1 MYARFFSL
9 TGAVIT
15 RVRLPF
21 FPCYGAQRSA
31 QIGMIMKK
39 VTLQD
44 IASSLGISRTT
55 VWKVFSGQKGV
66 SDNLRR
72 KILTTAQEMGYEFPE
87 YAPLLPSQK
96 TAAPPVNIAVA
107 VCRPES
113 SIFWMNI
120 IHQIA
125 KELSFH
131 NVNLVY
137 TYLPSSIDED
147 YTLPASLVNGNT
159 HGIIVLNVYNNQLIR
174 LLSEAPV
181 PKVFL
186 DTATSIPPSSLNG
199 DLILM
204 ESSISISEITEH
216 LLKQGRKKI
225 GFIGDIN
232 YAQSNYERYEG
243 FSKTLERYGLSP
255 SPELSLTGS
264 IGTDTYKEEIDAFL
278 NTLTSMPDAF
288 VCVSDYVACLLM
300 QLLLKRGLKIPD
312 DVAVS
317 GFDGNMESPLA
328 EELTTVQ
335 VFNQDI
341 GLRLA
346 LQILY
351 RIEHPDTRSE
361 IIYISTQTIFRSS
374 TGSTKKA

>member
-1 MYARFFSL
+1 
-9 TGAVIT
+9 
-15 RVRLPF
+15 
-21 FPCYGAQRSA
+21 
-31 QIGMIMKK
+31 MIMKK

-87 YAPLLPSQK
+87 CAPLLPSQK

-278 NTLTSMPDAF
+278 NTLPSMPDAF

-300 QLLLKRGLKIPD
+300 QLLLKRGLKIPE

-328 EELTTVQ
+328 EDLTTVQ

-374 TGSTKKA
+374 TGIAKKARHRKCRASSPAFPICASLCIFLL

>member
-1 MYARFFSL
+1 MLVFSHL
-9 TGAVIT
+9 REPYL
-15 RVRLPF
+15 RVSGFRS

-87 YAPLLPSQK
+87 CAPLLPSQK

-278 NTLTSMPDAF
+278 NTLPSMPDAF

-300 QLLLKRGLKIPD
+300 QLLLKRGLKIPE

-328 EELTTVQ
+328 EDLTTVQ

-374 TGSTKKA
+374 TGIAKKA

>member
-1 MYARFFSL
+1 
-9 TGAVIT
+9 
-15 RVRLPF
+15 
-21 FPCYGAQRSA
+21 
-31 QIGMIMKK
+31 MIMKK

-44 IASSLGISRTT
+44 IANSLGISRTT

-72 KILTTAQEMGYEFPE
+72 KILAKAQELGYEFPE
-87 YAPLLPSQK
+87 CAFLPPPQEA
-96 TAAPPVNIAVA
+96 TALPVNIAVA

-131 NVNLVY
+131 KVNLMY
-137 TYLPSSIDED
+137 TYLPSSIDRD

-159 HGIIVLNVYNNQLIR
+159 HGIIVMNVYNEQLIR

-186 DTATSIPPSSLNG
+186 DTATAVPPSSLNG

-204 ESSISISEITEH
+204 ENSSSISEITEH
-216 LLKQGRKKI
+216 LLKQGRTKI
-225 GFIGDIN
+225 GFIGDIR

-243 FSKTLERYGLSP
+243 FCKTLERHGLSP
-255 SPELSLTGS
+255 YHELSLTGS
-264 IGTDTYKEEIDAFL
+264 IGTDTHKEEIDAFL
-278 NTLTSMPDAF
+278 NTLPFMPDAF

-300 QLLLKRGLKIPD
+300 QLLLKRGLRIPE

-351 RIEHPDTRSE
+351 RIEHPDTRPE
-361 IIYISTQTIFRSS
+361 IVYISSQTIFRSS
-374 TGSTKKA
+374 TGGVL

>member
-1 MYARFFSL
+1 MSGFRS
-9 TGAVIT
+9 
-15 RVRLPF
+15 

-87 YAPLLPSQK
+87 CAPLLPSQK

-174 LLSEAPV
+174 LLSGAPV

-278 NTLTSMPDAF
+278 NTLPSMPDAF

-300 QLLLKRGLKIPD
+300 QLLLKRGLKIPE

-374 TGSTKKA
+374 TGSVKKA

>member
-1 MYARFFSL
+1 MSGFRS
-9 TGAVIT
+9 
-15 RVRLPF
+15 

-87 YAPLLPSQK
+87 CAPLLPSQK

-186 DTATSIPPSSLNG
+186 DTVPRMQPPELHG
-199 DLILM
+199 DLVLI
-204 ESSISISEITEH
+204 EGRTCIREITRR
-216 LLKQGRKKI
+216 LIDSGRTRL
-225 GFIGDIN
+225 GFVGDIG
-232 YAQSNYERYEG
+232 YAQTNQDRYEG
-243 FSKTLERYGLSP
+243 FADALREKNLPLDASLCLTAPLSLRAHYEEISAFLDGL
-255 SPELSLTGS
+255 PELPQAIVCASDFIAHFVSRYLTESGRKTPKGFLLTGFDNNAEYGNVADKITTVHVETS
-264 IGTDTYKEEIDAFL
+264 ALGKRLANKLLFRADHPQMPPEVCYITTEI
-278 NTLTSMPDAF
+278 
-288 VCVSDYVACLLM
+288 VY
-300 QLLLKRGLKIPD
+300 RG
-312 DVAVS
+312 
-317 GFDGNMESPLA
+317 PLA
-328 EELTTVQ
+328 AETE
-335 VFNQDI
+335 
-341 GLRLA
+341 
-346 LQILY
+346 
-351 RIEHPDTRSE
+351 
-361 IIYISTQTIFRSS
+361 
-374 TGSTKKA
+374 K

>member
-1 MYARFFSL
+1 
-9 TGAVIT
+9 
-15 RVRLPF
+15 
-21 FPCYGAQRSA
+21 
-31 QIGMIMKK
+31 MIMKK

-216 LLKQGRKKI
+216 LLRQGRKKI

-278 NTLTSMPDAF
+278 NTLPSMPDAF

-300 QLLLKRGLKIPD
+300 QLLLKRGLKIPE

-328 EELTTVQ
+328 EDLTTVQ

-374 TGSTKKA
+374 TGSAKKRDTGNAGHSARHFPYASLCIFLL

>member
-1 MYARFFSL
+1 M
-9 TGAVIT
+9 V
-15 RVRLPF
+15 
-21 FPCYGAQRSA
+21 
-31 QIGMIMKK
+31 MKK
-39 VTLQD
+39 VTPQD
-44 IASSLGISRTT
+44 IANSLGISRTT

-66 SDNLRR
+66 SDSLRR
-72 KILTTAQEMGYEFPE
+72 KILAKAQELGYEFPE
-87 YAPLLPSQK
+87 CAFLPPSPE

-131 NVNLVY
+131 KVNLMY
-137 TYLPSSIDED
+137 TYLPSAIDRD
-147 YTLPASLVNGNT
+147 YTLPDSLVNGNT
-159 HGIIVLNVYNNQLIR
+159 HGIIVMNVYNEQLIR

-186 DTATSIPPSSLNG
+186 DTATSVPPSSLNG

-204 ESSISISEITEH
+204 ENSSSISEITEH
-216 LLKQGRKKI
+216 LLKQGRTKI
-225 GFIGDIN
+225 GFIGDIR

-243 FSKTLERYGLSP
+243 FCKTLERHGLSP
-255 SPELSLTGS
+255 CPELSLTGS
-264 IGTDTYKEEIDAFL
+264 IGTDTHKEEIDAFL
-278 NTLTSMPDAF
+278 NTLPFMPDAF

-300 QLLLKRGLKIPD
+300 QLLLKRGLRIPE

-351 RIEHPDTRSE
+351 RIEHPDTRPE
-361 IIYISTQTIFRSS
+361 IVYISSQTIFRSS
-374 TGSTKKA
+374 TGGVL